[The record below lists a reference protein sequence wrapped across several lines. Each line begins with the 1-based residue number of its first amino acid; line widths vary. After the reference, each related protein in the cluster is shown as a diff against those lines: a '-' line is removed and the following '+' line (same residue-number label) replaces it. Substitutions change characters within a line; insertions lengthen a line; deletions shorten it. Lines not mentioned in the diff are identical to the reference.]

1 MIDGDTEDP
10 RLCKNQTNQKTGK
23 NEKNA
28 PKRRNLLI
36 HETSINTVAEELV
49 SSENIAR

>member
-23 NEKNA
+23 NEKNMC
-28 PKRRNLLI
+28 PK
-36 HETSINTVAEELV
+36 EGTC
-49 SSENIAR
+49 